1 MRSILLFLSLIS
13 VFPLNA
19 AEVKVSD
26 SESARKAVRDAKPG
40 EVIVLASGEWR
51 DVDLRLD
58 GEGTGD
64 QPVTIRAEEPGKT
77 IITGASR
84 VRLGGSH
91 LVVSGLF
98 FKNLSG
104 ADADWLEFRIDSK
117 RRANFCRVTDC
128 AFLESPDFVAKE
140 MENRWIGLY
149 GEGNQLD
156 RCSIEGKKNKG
167 ATVVV
172 WLGESDPGRHRI
184 RANFFGE
191 RPRLGK
197 NGGET
202 IRVGD
207 SKTMKQRAECL
218 VEGNHFFR
226 CDGETEC
233 ISNKS
238 GGNVYRG
245 NWFVETQGT
254 LTLRH
259 GNDCLVEG
267 NIFLGKKRKQ
277 TGGIRVIGSGHRI
290 IGNHLEG
297 LEGDGFRT
305 ALCFV
310 NGIPDS
316 PDNGYHQVL
325 VGEVRDNVVVDCGE
339 SLLIGYN
346 DVAEATLAPQDL
358 HFEGNLIIA
367 RGGSPAVRIDRP
379 ATGTVWK
386 SNRIVGDIIGTD
398 ELDGM
403 RGEAAAI
410 PQLPQQPVYGTS
422 WRTEKQ

>member
-1 MRSILLFLSLIS
+1 MNPLFLFLSFIAL
-13 VFPLNA
+13 FPLSA

-40 EVIVLASGEWR
+40 DVIVLASGEWR

-58 GEGTGD
+58 GEGTAD

-98 FKNLSG
+98 FRNLSG
-104 ADADWLEFRIDSK
+104 ANSDWLEFRIDSK

-172 WLGESDPGRHRI
+172 WLGESDPGRHLI
-184 RANFFGE
+184 QANYFGE

-207 SKTMKQRAECL
+207 SRTMKQRAGCL
-218 VEGNHFFR
+218 VEDNYFYR

-238 GGNVYRG
+238 CGNVYRG

-254 LTLRH
+254 VTLRH
-259 GNDCLVEG
+259 GSDCVVGG
-267 NIFLGKKRKQ
+267 NVFLGKKRKH

-290 IGNHLEG
+290 IGNRLDG

-310 NGIPDS
+310 NGIPES
-316 PDNGYHQVL
+316 PDNGYHQV
-325 VGEVRDNVVVDCGE
+325 VGAEVRDNVVVDCHE

-346 DVAEATLAPQDL
+346 DVGEATLAPQDL
-358 HFEGNLIIA
+358 TFENNRIIA
-367 RGGSPAVRIDRP
+367 REGGPAVRVDRP
-379 ATGTVWK
+379 ATGTVWQ
-386 SNRIVGDIIGTD
+386 SNRIVGEIIGTD

-403 RGEAAAI
+403 RGEASA
-410 PQLPQQPVYGTS
+410 LPELPPQPVYGPG

>member
-1 MRSILLFLSLIS
+1 MKPPLLFLSLIAL
-13 VFPLNA
+13 FPLSA

-26 SESARKAVRDAKPG
+26 AESARKAVRDAKPG
-40 EVIVLASGEWR
+40 DVIVLASGEWR

-58 GEGTGD
+58 GEGTAD

-84 VRLGGSH
+84 IRLGGSH
-91 LVVSGLF
+91 LVVSNLF
-98 FKNLSG
+98 FRNLSG
-104 ADADWLEFRIDSK
+104 ANADWLEFRIDSK

-128 AFLESPDFVAKE
+128 AFFESPDFVAKE
-140 MENRWIGLY
+140 TENRWIGLY
-149 GEGNQLD
+149 GEGNKLD

-172 WLGESDPGRHRI
+172 WLGESDPGRHLI
-184 RANFFGE
+184 QANYFGE

-207 SKTMKQRAECL
+207 SRTMRQRAECL
-218 VEGNHFFR
+218 IEDNYFFR

-238 GGNVYRG
+238 CGNVYRG

-259 GNDCLVEG
+259 GSDCLVEG
-267 NIFLGKKRKQ
+267 NIFLGKKRKH

-290 IGNHLEG
+290 IGNRLEG

-316 PDNGYHQVL
+316 PDNGYHQV
-325 VGEVRDNVVVDCGE
+325 VGAEVRNNLVVDCHE

-346 DVAEATLAPQDL
+346 DVKEATLAPQDL
-358 HFEGNLIIA
+358 TFENNRIIA
-367 RGGSPAVRIDRP
+367 RDGSAAVRVDRP

-386 SNRIVGDIIGTD
+386 SNRIVGEIIGTD

-403 RGEAAAI
+403 RGEASV
-410 PQLPQQPVYGTS
+410 LPELPKQPVYGLG

>member
-1 MRSILLFLSLIS
+1 MKLVFLFLSFIALL
-13 VFPLNA
+13 PLSA
-19 AEVKVSD
+19 AERKVSD
-26 SESARKAVRDAKPG
+26 AESARKAVRDAKPG
-40 EVIVLASGEWR
+40 DVVVLASGEWR
-51 DVDLRLD
+51 DIDLRLD
-58 GEGTGD
+58 GEGTAD

-77 IITGASR
+77 IITGVSR
-84 VRLGGSH
+84 VRLGGAH

-104 ADADWLEFRIDSK
+104 ANADWLEFRIDSK

-128 AFLESPDFVAKE
+128 AFLEEPGFIAKE
-140 MENRWIGLY
+140 AENRWIGLY

-156 RCSIEGKKNKG
+156 RCSIGGKKNKG

-184 RANFFGE
+184 QANHFGE

-207 SKTMKQRAECL
+207 SRTMKQRAECL
-218 VEGNHFFR
+218 VEDNYFYR

-238 GGNVYRG
+238 CGNTYRR

-259 GNDCLVEG
+259 GNNCLVEG

-277 TGGIRVIGSGHRI
+277 TGGIRVIGSGHRVV
-290 IGNHLEG
+290 GNRLEG

-316 PDNGYHQVL
+316 PDNGYHQAI
-325 VGEVRDNVVVDCGE
+325 GAEVRDNVVVDCNE

-346 DVAEATLAPQDL
+346 DVEVATLAPQDL
-358 HFEGNLIIA
+358 IFEGNLIIA
-367 RGGSPAVRIDRP
+367 RDGSPAVRVDLP

-386 SNRIVGDIIGTD
+386 SNRIEGAIIGTD

-403 RGEAAAI
+403 RGAASTI
-410 PQLPQQPVYGTS
+410 PELPQQPENGTS

>member
-1 MRSILLFLSLIS
+1 MKPLFLFLSFIAL
-13 VFPLNA
+13 FPLSA
-19 AEVKVSD
+19 AEMKVSD
-26 SESARKAVRDAKPG
+26 AESARKAVRDAKPG
-40 EVIVLASGEWR
+40 DVIVLASGEWR

-58 GEGTGD
+58 GEGTAD

-98 FKNLSG
+98 FLNLSG
-104 ADADWLEFRIDSK
+104 ANADWLEFRIDSK

-140 MENRWIGLY
+140 AENRWIGLY

-156 RCSIEGKKNKG
+156 RCSIEGKKDKG

-172 WLGESDPGRHRI
+172 WLGDSDPGRHRI
-184 RANFFGE
+184 RANHFGE

-207 SKTMKQRAECL
+207 SRTMKQRAECL
-218 VEGNHFFR
+218 VEDNYFYR

-238 GGNVYRG
+238 GGNTYRG

-259 GNDCLVEG
+259 GSDCLVEG
-267 NIFLGKKRKQ
+267 NVFLGKKRKQ

-290 IGNHLEG
+290 IGNRLEG

-316 PDNGYHQVL
+316 PDNGYHQV
-325 VGEVRDNVVVDCGE
+325 VGAEVRDNVVVDCGE

-346 DVAEATLAPQDL
+346 DVDEATLAPQDL

-367 RGGSPAVRIDRP
+367 RDGSPAVRVDLP
-379 ATGTVWK
+379 STGTAWK
-386 SNRIVGDIIGTD
+386 LNRIVGEIIGTD

-403 RGEAAAI
+403 RGGASALPE
-410 PQLPQQPVYGTS
+410 LPQQPVYGPG